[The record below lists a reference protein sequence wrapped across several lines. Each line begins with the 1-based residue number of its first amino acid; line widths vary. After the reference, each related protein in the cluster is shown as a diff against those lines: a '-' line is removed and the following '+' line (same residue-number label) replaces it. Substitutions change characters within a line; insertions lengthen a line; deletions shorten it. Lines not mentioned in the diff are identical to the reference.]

1 MLSRVALFLGWEAHG
16 SRIITAS
23 FKTKKKNIMMNAP
36 TNDIDEETKDQI
48 YSRLQSILDKCRE
61 KDVTILIG
69 DFEAKIG
76 MDNNG
81 FEKMIGDPWF
91 WRDEQEWR
99 QTCGHVVTEQHCHR
113 GSIFTHTMI
122 HKTT

>member
-23 FKTKKKNIMMNAP
+23 FKTKKKNIMMNVVQCYAP

-81 FEKMIGDPWF
+81 FEKNDWGPMVLE
-91 WRDEQEWR
+91 R
-99 QTCGHVVTEQHCHR
+99 
-113 GSIFTHTMI
+113 
-122 HKTT
+122 